1 MPSDLHRDCPRT
13 ATVPSLWARLPRL
26 GAIPMRGQ
34 SLLLVALVFAIS
46 TPAIAQLSKAETKM
60 AATVDAE
67 YERSVAL
74 LERMVN
80 QNSGTMNFAGVK
92 AVSEMMR
99 AELEPLG
106 FKVEWQDMAAAKRAG
121 HLVATKR
128 GKKGTKQLLL
138 IAHLDTV
145 FEPDSPFQKFVRKG
159 EEAEGPGAGD
169 DKGGMT
175 VIVAALRAM
184 QAAGTL
190 KDANIEIH
198 MTGDEEDSG
207 DPIEITRAPLIAA
220 GKRADVAL
228 DFEGLVID
236 NGKDMGTIARRS
248 SNSWKLEVT
257 GKTGHSSLIFNETYG
272 DGAINELA
280 RIISR
285 FRTELPE
292 PNLTFNVGLIA
303 GGQEA
308 ELDKDGVRA
317 SAKGKTNI
325 IPGVALAR
333 GDFRTLS
340 PEQTERVK
348 AKMLAIVSA
357 NAPQTKATISFDP
370 GAYPAMAPTAGNKAL
385 LARLNGINRD
395 LGLAEMEALD
405 PLKRGAGDISFVATD
420 VDGLVGLG
428 TSSRGD
434 HAPGE
439 TVDLDSIKRQAKRA
453 AILITRLSKEKAE

>member
-1 MPSDLHRDCPRT
+1 
-13 ATVPSLWARLPRL
+13 
-26 GAIPMRGQ
+26 
-34 SLLLVALVFAIS
+34 
-46 TPAIAQLSKAETKM
+46 M

-80 QNSGTMNFAGVK
+80 QNSGTMNFDGVRK
-92 AVSEMMR
+92 IADMMR
-99 AELEPLG
+99 AELGPLG
-106 FKVEWQDMAAAKRAG
+106 FSFEWQDMSAAKRAG
-121 HLVATKR
+121 HLVASKT
-128 GKKGTKQLLL
+128 GKKGNKKLLL

-145 FEPDSPFQKFVRKG
+145 FEPDSPFQKFVRNG

-184 QAAGTL
+184 QAAGIL

-228 DFEGLVID
+228 DFEGLVTD

-248 SNSWKLEVT
+248 ANSWKLEVS
-257 GKTGHSSLIFNETYG
+257 GRTGHSSLIFNETYG

-280 RIISR
+280 RIIHR

-292 PNLTFNVGLIA
+292 ANLTFNVGLIA

-308 ELDKDGVRA
+308 TLDPDGIRM

-325 IPGVALAR
+325 IPGIALAR

-348 AKMLAIVSA
+348 TKMAAIVA
-357 NAPQTKATISFDP
+357 DHAPLTHAKLSFDP
-370 GAYPAMAPTAGNKAL
+370 GAYPAMAPTEGNAKL
-385 LARLNGINRD
+385 LSRLNGINRD
-395 LGLAEMEALD
+395 LGLAEMAALD
-405 PLKRGAGDISFVATD
+405 PLKRGAGDISFVAND

-428 TSSRGD
+428 TASRGD

-439 TVDLDSIKRQAKRA
+439 TVDLNSMKRQAKRA
-453 AILITRLSKEKAE
+453 AILMSRLSKEKAE